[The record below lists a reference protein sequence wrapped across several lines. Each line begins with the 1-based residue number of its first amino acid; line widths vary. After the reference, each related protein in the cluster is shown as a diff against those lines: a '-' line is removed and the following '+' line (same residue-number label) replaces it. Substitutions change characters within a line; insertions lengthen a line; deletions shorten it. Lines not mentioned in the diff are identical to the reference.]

1 MTKIVLAS
9 QSPRRRELL
18 ERMGIRAFSVVVPD
32 VEETLVDG
40 LSPRQTV
47 ESISRQK
54 SEAAAPLVGA
64 DDIVITADTMVFLGG
79 EKLGK
84 PKDEADAFRMLRS
97 LSGNRHEVCTG
108 VTVRQGERSE
118 TFSVTTL
125 VYFRDLTD
133 DEIRSYIASGEPMDK
148 AGSYGVQGLGCLI
161 VERIDGDYY
170 NVIGLPVER
179 LGRVL
184 ARFGVKLL

>member
-1 MTKIVLAS
+1 MANIILAS

-18 ERMGIRAFSVVVPD
+18 ERMGIRDFSIVVPD
-32 VEETLVDG
+32 AEETLGEG
-40 LSPRQTV
+40 LSPQETV

-54 SEAAAPLVGA
+54 SEAAASLVGA
-64 DDIVITADTMVFLGG
+64 EDIVITADTMVFLGG

-97 LSGNRHEVCTG
+97 LAGNRHEVCTG
-108 VTVRQGERSE
+108 VTVRQGEKTE
-118 TFSVTTL
+118 TFSVTTG
-125 VYFRDLTD
+125 VYFRETTD
-133 DEIRSYIASGEPMDK
+133 DELRSYIASGEPMDK
-148 AGSYGVQGLGCLI
+148 AGSYGVQGLGCLL

-170 NVIGLPVER
+170 NVMGLPVER

-184 ARFGVKLL
+184 TRFGVKLL